1 MADRLYLS
9 CWISGFDETSMLR
22 HFGKMLERFPY
33 SNLARH
39 GPLLRVYAIE
49 LAEPS
54 LLEREFPS
62 AAEPGAI
69 LAAAREFA
77 KDDCACLVETFWDLW
92 QHDNE
97 WKVEPAAITLACFGP
112 RFENEHHDHLRVE
125 FGLDARF
132 LPQPQVPGSPRMVE
146 SNIRSL
152 LHLVGELK
160 QALDPERQQL
170 WSESGVN
177 FAELLVHT
185 LETFNAN

>member
-1 MADRLYLS
+1 MPDRLYLS
-9 CWISGFDETSMLR
+9 CWIKGFDETNMLR
-22 HFGKMLERFPY
+22 HFGKMLEIFPF
-33 SNLARH
+33 SKLARR

-69 LAAAREFA
+69 LEAAREFA
-77 KDDCACLVETFWDLW
+77 KADCTCQVETFWDLW
-92 QHDNE
+92 QHNQE
-97 WKVEPAAITLACFGP
+97 WKLEPASITLACFGP
-112 RFENEHHDHLRVE
+112 RFENEHGDHLRIE

-132 LPQPQVPGSPRMVE
+132 LPQPQIPGSPRMVE

-160 QALDPERQQL
+160 QGLDLERQQL

-177 FAELLVHT
+177 FAELLAHT
-185 LETFNAN
+185 LGTFNVN